1 MTETLT
7 PYPEYRASD
16 LPWLRE
22 IPAHWRLVRA
32 KQLFTERVEKGHP
45 NAPLLAA
52 TQTQGV
58 VLKEKYGSR
67 TVTAF
72 KDLHLLKLVEP
83 GDFVISLR
91 SFEGGIELAHDR
103 GIISPAYTVLKP
115 NAEARTGYFA
125 HFFKSAT
132 FIDSLSLY
140 VTGIREGQNIDYNR
154 LSRFELPVPPPDE
167 QDAIARFLGATVN
180 RTNRLIRAKQR
191 LIALL
196 TEQKQA
202 VIQRAVTRGLD
213 PDVPLKPSGVDW
225 LGDVP
230 AHWDVQRLRYLSDIR
245 TGGSDTADRVEDG
258 DYPFYV
264 RSQHV
269 ERINTYSF
277 DGEAVLTAGD
287 GAGVAKVFHYVTG
300 KFDFHQRVYKFSNF
314 RSITGKFAYYYIS
327 ACLKYEV
334 LRLSAKSTVDSL
346 RLPMLQNFS
355 VAFPA
360 HEEQVYIVREVEQRT
375 SKLDEAIEKARAEIA
390 LIKEYRARLVADVVT
405 GKLDVRGV
413 SVPDVPSEALVE
425 PVEAL
430 GEEEIAD
437 DA

>member
-22 IPAHWRLVRA
+22 IPVHWRLVRA
-32 KQLFTERVEKGHP
+32 KQLFTQRVEKGHP

-125 HFFKSAT
+125 HFLKSAT

-167 QDAIARFLGATVN
+167 QDAIGRFLAATVS
-180 RTNRLIRAKQR
+180 RTSRLIRTKQR
-191 LIALL
+191 LVALL

-213 PDVPLKPSGVDW
+213 PDAPMKPSGVEW

-230 AHWDVQRLRYLSDIR
+230 SHWTVTQLYRVTDPDRPIMYGIVLPGPNVDNGVFIVKGGNCEPGKLTEKHLSKTTREIESR
-245 TGGSDTADRVEDG
+245 
-258 DYPFYV
+258 YV
-264 RSQHV
+264 RSRLRKDDVVYSIRGSLGGAELVPSRLAGANLTQDAA
-269 ERINTYSF
+269 RIAAGPQINPAWLIY
-277 DGEAVLTAGD
+277 AVRSPGFFRKLDAGAKGAAIRGINIKDLTA
-287 GAGVAKVFHYVTG
+287 
-300 KFDFHQRVYKFSNF
+300 
-314 RSITGKFAYYYIS
+314 
-327 ACLKYEV
+327 
-334 LRLSAKSTVDSL
+334 
-346 RLPMLQNFS
+346 
-355 VAFPA
+355 
-360 HEEQVYIVREVEQRT
+360 
-375 SKLDEAIEKARAEIA
+375 
-390 LIKEYRARLVADVVT
+390 
-405 GKLDVRGV
+405 
-413 SVPDVPSEALVE
+413 
-425 PVEAL
+425 
-430 GEEEIAD
+430 
-437 DA
+437 